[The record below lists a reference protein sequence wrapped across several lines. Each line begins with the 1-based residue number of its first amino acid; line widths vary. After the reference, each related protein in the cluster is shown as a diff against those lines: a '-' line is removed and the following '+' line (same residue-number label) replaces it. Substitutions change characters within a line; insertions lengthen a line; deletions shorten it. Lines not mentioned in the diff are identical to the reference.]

1 MDSSLAQP
9 KCGTRSR
16 LVLEADRHGYP
27 AWRWLARLLASAKP
41 PRPLSG
47 MAGAREALNR
57 EFDRM
62 ARVPSPAGV
71 GSLAAV
77 TAISR
82 RDAWAVGG
90 NAAGT
95 LVEHHH

>member
-1 MDSSLAQP
+1 
-9 KCGTRSR
+9 
-16 LVLEADRHGYP
+16 
-27 AWRWLARLLASAKP
+27 
-41 PRPLSG
+41 

>member
-1 MDSSLAQP
+1 
-9 KCGTRSR
+9 
-16 LVLEADRHGYP
+16 
-27 AWRWLARLLASAKP
+27 
-41 PRPLSG
+41 
-47 MAGAREALNR
+47 MAVVGAAIGERKATTTFERNGGVREALNR

>member
-1 MDSSLAQP
+1 
-9 KCGTRSR
+9 
-16 LVLEADRHGYP
+16 
-27 AWRWLARLLASAKP
+27 
-41 PRPLSG
+41 
-47 MAGAREALNR
+47 MAVVGAAIGERKATTTFERNGGAREALNR
-57 EFDRM
+57 DRM